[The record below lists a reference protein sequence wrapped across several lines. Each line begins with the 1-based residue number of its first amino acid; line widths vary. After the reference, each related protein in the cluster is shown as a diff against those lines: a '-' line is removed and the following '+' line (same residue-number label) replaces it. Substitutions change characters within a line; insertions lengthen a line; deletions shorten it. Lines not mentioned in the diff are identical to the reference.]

1 MTRIN
6 VEIAEA
12 ARTTGLVARKQQEN
26 KAKAS
31 LHGLQFI
38 HDNAGRLYSDLVHA
52 DPRPLQPGPKGS
64 RTMTDLDLIDR
75 KIVAELMRDATLPV
89 AQIADKVGLS
99 QTPCWKRIQKL
110 EANGV
115 LTGRVA
121 LADPTRLGFGLTV
134 FVSIEAADHSAD
146 WRKAFAKATES
157 IPEIMEVYR
166 MAGEIDYLLRVAV
179 ADMMAFDR
187 LYKRLT
193 DAVPIKNV
201 TSHFAMERMKFTTAY
216 PVDTVSR

>member
-1 MTRIN
+1 M
-6 VEIAEA
+6 
-12 ARTTGLVARKQQEN
+12 
-26 KAKAS
+26 
-31 LHGLQFI
+31 
-38 HDNAGRLYSDLVHA
+38 D
-52 DPRPLQPGPKGS
+52 
-64 RTMTDLDLIDR
+64 DLDLIDR

-110 EANGV
+110 EAAGT

-121 LADPTRLGFGLTV
+121 LADPEKLGFWLTV
-134 FVSIEAADHSAD
+134 FVGIEAPDHSAE
-146 WRKAFAKATES
+146 WREAFAKATAA
-157 IPEIMEVYR
+157 IPQIMEVYR
-166 MAGEIDYLLRVAV
+166 MAGELDYLLRVAV
-179 ADMMAFDR
+179 PDMAAFDA

-216 PVDTVSR
+216 PVDTLNR